1 MSITMNYQTGILAAI
16 PPVARYLTFQAKHQ
30 ADIRPALTQLLNL
43 ANGESVVVG
52 FGKALLLQLGIQQ
65 PRLANFPSYT
75 HAGIH
80 IPSTP
85 ADLWLWLRGCQ
96 RGELLLLSQQ
106 IIELLQPAFDCTE
119 IVDGFCHLDGRDLTG
134 YEDGTENPHD
144 EAAIAAAFVAD
155 ENPLLHGGSVVAVQ
169 QWLHHMPSFD
179 KMSNEQQDNAIGRRK
194 EDNEELDDAPE
205 SAHVKRTAQES
216 FSPEAFVLRRSM
228 AWSAGAQGGL
238 MFVAFGHSSQAFA
251 AQLRRMVG
259 LEDGIQDALF
269 QFTRPITGAYF
280 WCPPVKDGRVQLA
293 AL

>member
-1 MSITMNYQTGILAAI
+1 MNYQRGILANV
-16 PPVARYLTFQAKHQ
+16 PSVARYLTFQQYDASQIQTCLKKLCAI
-30 ADIRPALTQLLNL
+30 AD
-43 ANGESVVVG
+43 GEKIVLG
-52 FGKALLLQLGIQQ
+52 LGKSLLLQLD
-65 PRLANFPSYT
+65 LAHPHLPNFPAYT
-75 HAGIH
+75 SAGIN

-85 ADLWLWLRGCQ
+85 ADLWLWLRGAE

-106 IIELLQPAFDCTE
+106 IIDTLQAAFDCTA
-119 IVDGFCHLDGRDLTG
+119 IVDAFCHLGGRDLTG

-194 EDNEELDDAPE
+194 TDNEELDDAPE

-238 MFVAFGHSSQAFA
+238 MFVAFGHSSHAFA

-280 WCPPVKDGRVQLA
+280 WCPPVKDGRVFLG
-293 AL
+293 

>member
-1 MSITMNYQTGILAAI
+1 MNYQRGILANV
-16 PPVARYLTFQAKHQ
+16 PSVARYLTFQQYDASQIQTCLKKLCAI
-30 ADIRPALTQLLNL
+30 AD
-43 ANGESVVVG
+43 GEKIVLG
-52 FGKALLLQLGIQQ
+52 LGKSLLLQLDLVH
-65 PRLANFPSYT
+65 PHLPNFPAYT
-75 HAGIH
+75 SAGIN

-85 ADLWLWLRGCQ
+85 ADLWLWLRGAE

-106 IIELLQPAFDCTE
+106 IIDTLQAAFDCTA
-119 IVDGFCHLDGRDLTG
+119 IVDAFCHLGGRDLTG

-194 EDNEELDDAPE
+194 TDNEELDDAPE

-280 WCPPVKDGRVQLA
+280 WCPPVKDGRVFLG
-293 AL
+293 

>member
-1 MSITMNYQTGILAAI
+1 MNYQRGILANV
-16 PPVARYLTFQAKHQ
+16 PSVARYLTFQQYDASQIQTCLKKLCAI
-30 ADIRPALTQLLNL
+30 AD
-43 ANGESVVVG
+43 GEKIVLG
-52 FGKALLLQLGIQQ
+52 LGKSLLLKLD
-65 PRLANFPSYT
+65 LAHPHLPNFPAYT
-75 HAGIH
+75 SAGIN

-85 ADLWLWLRGCQ
+85 ADLWLWLRGAE

-106 IIELLQPAFDCTE
+106 IIDTLQAAFDCTE
-119 IVDGFCHLDGRDLTG
+119 IVDAFCHLNGRDLTG
-134 YEDGTENPHD
+134 YEDGTENPQD

-194 EDNEELDDAPE
+194 TDNEELDDAPE

-280 WCPPVKDGRVQLA
+280 WCPPVKDGRVFLG
-293 AL
+293 

>member
-1 MSITMNYQTGILAAI
+1 MNYQRGILANV
-16 PPVARYLTFQAKHQ
+16 PSVARYLTFQQYDASQIQTCLKKLCAI
-30 ADIRPALTQLLNL
+30 AD
-43 ANGESVVVG
+43 GEKIVLG
-52 FGKALLLQLGIQQ
+52 LGKSLLLKLD
-65 PRLANFPSYT
+65 LAHPHLPNFPAYT
-75 HAGIH
+75 SAGIN

-85 ADLWLWLRGCQ
+85 TDLWLWLRGAE

-106 IIELLQPAFDCTE
+106 IIDTLQAAFDCTA
-119 IVDGFCHLDGRDLTG
+119 IVDAFCHLGGRDLTG

-228 AWSAGAQGGL
+228 AWSSGAQGGL

>member
-1 MSITMNYQTGILAAI
+1 MNYQRGILANV
-16 PPVARYLTFQAKHQ
+16 PSVARYLTFQQYDASQIQTCLKKLCAI
-30 ADIRPALTQLLNL
+30 AD
-43 ANGESVVVG
+43 GEKIVLG
-52 FGKALLLQLGIQQ
+52 LGKSLLLQLD
-65 PRLANFPSYT
+65 LAHPHLPNFPAYT
-75 HAGIH
+75 SAGIN

-85 ADLWLWLRGCQ
+85 ADLWLWLRGAE

-106 IIELLQPAFDCTE
+106 IIDTLQAAFDCTE
-119 IVDGFCHLDGRDLTG
+119 IVDAFCHLNGRDLTG
-134 YEDGTENPHD
+134 YEDGTENPQD

-155 ENPLLHGGSVVAVQ
+155 ENPLLNGGSVVAVQ

-194 EDNEELDDAPE
+194 TDNEELDDAPE

-280 WCPPVKDGRVQLA
+280 WCPPVKDGRVFLG
-293 AL
+293 

>member
-1 MSITMNYQTGILAAI
+1 MNYQRGILANV
-16 PPVARYLTFQAKHQ
+16 PSVACYLTFQQYDSSQVKACLQ
-30 ADIRPALTQLLNL
+30 QLS
-43 ANGESVVVG
+43 AMVDGEQIVLG
-52 FGKALLLQLGIQQ
+52 LGKSLLLQLD
-65 PRLANFPSYT
+65 LAHPHLPNFPAYT
-75 HAGIH
+75 SAGIN

-85 ADLWLWLRGCQ
+85 ADVWLWVRGSE

-106 IIELLQPAFDCTE
+106 LIKTLEAAFHCTQ
-119 IVDGFCHLDGRDLTG
+119 IVDAFCHLGGRDLTG

-155 ENPLLHGGSVVAVQ
+155 ENPALEGGSVVAVQ
-169 QWLHHMPSFD
+169 QWLHHMPSFNR
-179 KMSNEQQDNAIGRRK
+179 MSNEQQDNVIGRRK
-194 EDNEELDDAPE
+194 DDNEELDDAPE

-228 AWSAGAQGGL
+228 PWSSGVDGGL

-293 AL
+293 AF

>member
-1 MSITMNYQTGILAAI
+1 MNYQRGILANV
-16 PPVARYLTFQAKHQ
+16 PSVARYLTFQQYDASQIQTCLKKLCAI
-30 ADIRPALTQLLNL
+30 AD
-43 ANGESVVVG
+43 GEKIVLG
-52 FGKALLLQLGIQQ
+52 LGKSLLLQLD
-65 PRLANFPSYT
+65 LAHPHLPNFPAYT
-75 HAGIH
+75 SAGIN

-85 ADLWLWLRGCQ
+85 ADLWLWLRGAE

-106 IIELLQPAFDCTE
+106 IIDTLQAAFDCTE
-119 IVDGFCHLDGRDLTG
+119 IVDAFCHLNGRDLTG

-155 ENPLLHGGSVVAVQ
+155 ENPLLNGGSVVAVQ

-194 EDNEELDDAPE
+194 TDNEELDDAPE

-280 WCPPVKDGRVQLA
+280 WCPPVKDGRVFLG
-293 AL
+293 